1 MKASAAT
8 LTRAAAPRIDA
19 SAIRR
24 GVYWTA
30 HNTGGISEA
39 AAIRS
44 MIQARPHEIPHE
56 GICGYACK
64 SPKSLLRALRVLSN
78 WKRSH
83 FDHTHHKIARV
94 EILPD
99 GFIFTAFDTFE
110 EACEAHQRDQA

>member
-1 MKASAAT
+1 MKAPAVT
-8 LTRAAAPRIDA
+8 TRAAAPRIDA
-19 SAIRR
+19 PAIRR

-30 HNTGGISEA
+30 QDTGGISEA
-39 AAIRS
+39 TAIRYR
-44 MIQARPHEIPHE
+44 IQAKPHEIPHD
-56 GICGYACK
+56 GICAYACK
-64 SPKSLLRALRVLSN
+64 SPKQLLHALRAFSN
-78 WKRSH
+78 WKQSS